1 MKKLLTFLIIGISA
15 QYTFA
20 QNVADAVRY
29 STQNITGTAR
39 FRGTGGA
46 FGALGGDVSAIN
58 VNPAGSAI
66 FNRSFVSLSLS
77 SDTFDNQTYY
87 NDGITATEDSD
98 LDLNQFGGVFVSNGA
113 AGLRKLTFGFNY
125 DRTTDFDNGF
135 IASGT
140 SNNSIS
146 DYFLGYAQ
154 GISLDLLELQTNE
167 TIDDLYQYLGEDVNF
182 GSQQAFLGYQGYLID
197 PVSSDLSNNEYTNAQ
212 NGNTFDQEYQYTTFG
227 NSSKFSFNAAAQ
239 LSDQLYLGLNL
250 NAHTFD
256 FTRNTIFYE
265 SNTGTNNAVT
275 NVRFDNEYRAFGAGV
290 SAQFGAIYHASSSL
304 RLGASYDTP
313 TFYTISEETEQ
324 YLSTAGANGNIILD
338 PDVINIYEDYDLVTP
353 GKLTASIAYVFA
365 QRGFLSFDYSYQD
378 YGSIRFRPDSD
389 PFFDDLNNQVN
400 NQLKPVSSFK
410 LGGEFIA
417 SNWSFRGGY
426 RLIESP
432 YENEYTL
439 GDITG
444 YSLGIGYSF
453 GNTRIDVA
461 YDWAKQ
467 DQNPALYDGA
477 FTNTAFIDTINS
489 SILASVSFQL

>member
-1 MKKLLTFLIIGISA
+1 MKKLLTLLIIGISA

-154 GISLDLLELQTNE
+154 GTSLDLLELQSDE
-167 TIDDLYQYLGEDVNF
+167 TIDDLYQYLGESASF
-182 GSQQAFLGYQGYLID
+182 GAQQAFLGYQGYLID
-197 PVSSDLSNNEYTNAQ
+197 PVSSDLSNTEYTNAQ
-212 NGNTFDQEYQYTTFG
+212 NGNTFDQDYQYTTFG

-239 LSDQLYLGLNL
+239 LSDQFYLGLNL

-256 FTRNTIFYE
+256 FTRNTIF
-265 SNTGTNNAVT
+265 S
-275 NVRFDNEYRAFGAGV
+275 
-290 SAQFGAIYHASSSL
+290 HM
-304 RLGASYDTP
+304 
-313 TFYTISEETEQ
+313 
-324 YLSTAGANGNIILD
+324 
-338 PDVINIYEDYDLVTP
+338 
-353 GKLTASIAYVFA
+353 
-365 QRGFLSFDYSYQD
+365 
-378 YGSIRFRPDSD
+378 
-389 PFFDDLNNQVN
+389 
-400 NQLKPVSSFK
+400 
-410 LGGEFIA
+410 
-417 SNWSFRGGY
+417 
-426 RLIESP
+426 
-432 YENEYTL
+432 
-439 GDITG
+439 
-444 YSLGIGYSF
+444 
-453 GNTRIDVA
+453 
-461 YDWAKQ
+461 
-467 DQNPALYDGA
+467 
-477 FTNTAFIDTINS
+477 
-489 SILASVSFQL
+489 

>member
-1 MKKLLTFLIIGISA
+1 M
-15 QYTFA
+15 
-20 QNVADAVRY
+20 
-29 STQNITGTAR
+29 
-39 FRGTGGA
+39 
-46 FGALGGDVSAIN
+46 
-58 VNPAGSAI
+58 
-66 FNRSFVSLSLS
+66 
-77 SDTFDNQTYY
+77 
-87 NDGITATEDSD
+87 
-98 LDLNQFGGVFVSNGA
+98 
-113 AGLRKLTFGFNY
+113 
-125 DRTTDFDNGF
+125 
-135 IASGT
+135 
-140 SNNSIS
+140 
-146 DYFLGYAQ
+146 
-154 GISLDLLELQTNE
+154 
-167 TIDDLYQYLGEDVNF
+167 
-182 GSQQAFLGYQGYLID
+182 
-197 PVSSDLSNNEYTNAQ
+197 
-212 NGNTFDQEYQYTTFG
+212 
-227 NSSKFSFNAAAQ
+227 
-239 LSDQLYLGLNL
+239 
-250 NAHTFD
+250 
-256 FTRNTIFYE
+256 
-265 SNTGTNNAVT
+265 
-275 NVRFDNEYRAFGAGV
+275 RFDNEYRAFGTGV

-353 GKLTASIAYVFA
+353 GKLTASIAYVFG

-467 DQNPALYDGA
+467 DQNPSLYDGA